1 MDKVIDI
8 EERIPSMRKK
18 RRRRTNK
25 KFLSILA
32 IFVLALLAI
41 LYFQSSYSKVDRI
54 QVVGAQLH
62 DSEDYIRQSGLQEGD
77 PIWGFNLEEVEKAVS
92 GLDGV
97 QKAEVSRK
105 WLRDIEITV
114 TEWKTVAYL
123 YDGNQYEL
131 LLENGDLF
139 KDGVK
144 MEKEAPILNNF
155 DDAAIREE
163 MTDQLLQMDSDV
175 YDAISEIIYEGT
187 EEDPDRLQVYMND
200 GYEVRAVISSFAD
213 KMKYYPQVTAQLQGH
228 EKGVIDMEVGTYFT
242 PFSEMYGLKEEG
254 DTVDEENE

>member
-25 KFLSILA
+25 KFLFILTV
-32 IFVLALLAI
+32 FVLALLAV
-41 LYFQSSYSKVDRI
+41 LYFQSSYSKLDQI
-54 QVVGAQLH
+54 HVVGAQLH
-62 DSEDYIRQSGLQEGD
+62 DSEDYVKQSGLLEGD
-77 PIWGFNLEEVEKAVS
+77 PVWGFGIEEIEQAVS
-92 GLDGV
+92 RMDGV
-97 QKAEVSRK
+97 RKVEVSRK
-105 WLRDIEITV
+105 WLRDAEIAV
-114 TEWKTVAYL
+114 VEWKPVAYL
-123 YDGNQYEL
+123 FDGTQYEL

-139 KDGVK
+139 KEGVK
-144 MEKEAPILNNF
+144 METEAPILNNF

-163 MTDQLLQMDSDV
+163 MTGQLLQVDSDV

-187 EEDPDRLQVYMND
+187 EDDSDRLRVYMND

-213 KMKYYPQVTAQLQGH
+213 KMNYYPQVTAQLQGH

-242 PFSEMYGLKEEG
+242 PFSEMYGLNEEG
-254 DTVDEENE
+254 ESIDEENE